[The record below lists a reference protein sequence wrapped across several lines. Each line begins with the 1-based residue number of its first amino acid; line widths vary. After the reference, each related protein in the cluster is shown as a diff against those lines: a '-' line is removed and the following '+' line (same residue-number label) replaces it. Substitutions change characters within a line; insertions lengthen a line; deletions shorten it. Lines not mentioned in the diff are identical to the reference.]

1 MKISV
6 LGLGKLGYPMAEFL
20 SSSNLSIN
28 CYDKDEKL
36 LLKLKK
42 GLFNSEFEYGLENLR
57 NNGNHL
63 NFFLDIETTI
73 EGTDICFITVPT
85 PSNEDGSFSNDYIL
99 DCLSE
104 ISKYLISRSKSKI
117 KSEPFIININSTV
130 SPNTFS
136 EILIPFLERKGLIN
150 NKDFSFIYNP
160 YFVALGDI
168 ISDLKHPDII
178 LVGCENHVAKKNI
191 KYIYDRIYNN
201 PNISFMSIDEA
212 ELIKLLVNTYL
223 TLKIS
228 YSNMVKEISKANDNV
243 DISKILSVIGLDSRI
258 GNKFLKP
265 GGPFSGPCLPRDN
278 YSLMNYYK
286 KNNISNY
293 LSEAILKTNKNSIDL
308 IKKDLNEFKNKG
320 FESIIFA
327 GIGYKSHTPSL
338 EETFILELIEYSKK
352 INLKV
357 YYYDEYILS
366 KIEGAKRI
374 SKEDLNKHGNLIF
387 LPYVDTKFKYLENF
401 KGFVYDMW
409 YQLNGA
415 NILRSSK
422 DYDKNLENKLVNL
435 KEFK

>member
-1 MKISV
+1 
-6 LGLGKLGYPMAEFL
+6 MAEFL

-57 NNGNHL
+57 NNGNPL

-178 LVGCENHVAKKNI
+178 LVGCENHAAKKNI

-212 ELIKLLVNTYL
+212 ELTKLLVNTYL

-422 DYDKNLENKLVNL
+422 DYDKNLENKVVNL